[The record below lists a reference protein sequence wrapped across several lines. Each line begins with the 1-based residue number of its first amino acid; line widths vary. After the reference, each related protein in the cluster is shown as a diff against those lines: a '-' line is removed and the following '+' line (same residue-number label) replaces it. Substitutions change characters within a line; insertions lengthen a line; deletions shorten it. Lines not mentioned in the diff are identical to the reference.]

1 MDSSDINTTDLS
13 SYREAFIKY
22 NEESNQ
28 KPRPTSQIVVMVYNN
43 IRNIT
48 NGKQVRLID
57 VLKGIKTDSARKN
70 VAYKG
75 DLSVAYFSA
84 TLIKGR
90 KENDNVIQHSG
101 LIIIDIDKGDN
112 PDIDLVQ
119 LKKDLIADKYTCA
132 CFNSPNGGIKVI
144 VNTDISAIEHH
155 KVYFESIKQY
165 LLTHYNITKI
175 DPSGCNVARACF
187 LPFDSD
193 CYYKS
198 PTLRYCMDINQIE
211 IIHNNILYNNYIHN
225 SSNSLLYL
233 NSISPDEHYDNIK
246 NLLRKWTEVGI
257 YANIF
262 NRYRYKNIE
271 RGIMRTDV
279 PFLEFIVLM
288 NTFPNQLD
296 WSTRLD
302 EIYFKD
308 DPQKPIS
315 TDTIEGL
322 DGMEVCEIVLP
333 KGHVIKE
340 HFRAKTLG
348 SISMKLIFNNPFCH
362 IDYLIKEVIRI
373 NDIYCENPH
382 PKKYPKPDDT
392 EVRKIVWDNYRK
404 FLNGDLDF
412 SKVIRKNRKNELSKK
427 YVFWSRTYKRINSDT
442 TRLEA
447 TRTYHEGRN
456 TKNLKL
462 FNEAIQVLQD
472 GKKITQKRIADYL
485 GVSTRTIRRYNTLK
499 FDEIISRYNNNIKV
513 IKRKKAKGE
522 EQY

>member
-13 SYREAFIKY
+13 SYRDAFVKY
-22 NEESNQ
+22 SAESNQ

-43 IRNIT
+43 IWNIT

-70 VAYKG
+70 VACKG

-90 KENDNVIQHSG
+90 KENKNVLTHSG
-101 LIIIDIDKGDN
+101 LIIIDIDKADN

-144 VNTDISAIEHH
+144 VNTNISAIEQH
-155 KVYFESIKQY
+155 KVYFESVKQY

-175 DPSGCNVARACF
+175 DPSGCNIARACY
-187 LPFDSD
+187 LPHDSK

-211 IIHNNILYNNYIHN
+211 LSNNNILYNNYIHK
-225 SSNSLLYL
+225 SSNSSDTLLYI

-246 NLLRKWTEVGI
+246 NLLKKWTDVGV

-262 NRYRYKNIE
+262 NHYRYKNIE

-333 KGHVIKE
+333 RGHVIKE

-362 IDYLIKEVIRI
+362 IDYLIKEVMRI
-373 NDIYCENPH
+373 NNYYCENPH
-382 PKKYPKPDDT
+382 PEMCPKPDDT

-404 FLNGDLDF
+404 FLKGDLDF
-412 SKVIRKNRKNELSKK
+412 SKVIRKNRKNKLSKK
-427 YVFWSRTYKRINSDT
+427 YVFWSRNYKRINTNT

-462 FNEAIQVLQD
+462 LNEAIQVLQD
-472 GKKITQKRIADYL
+472 GKKLTQKRIAEYM
-485 GVSTRTIRRYNTLK
+485 GVSTRTMRRYMTKEYKELYQKYNITLAL
-499 FDEIISRYNNNIKV
+499 N
-513 IKRKKAKGE
+513 KRKDVKF
-522 EQY
+522 